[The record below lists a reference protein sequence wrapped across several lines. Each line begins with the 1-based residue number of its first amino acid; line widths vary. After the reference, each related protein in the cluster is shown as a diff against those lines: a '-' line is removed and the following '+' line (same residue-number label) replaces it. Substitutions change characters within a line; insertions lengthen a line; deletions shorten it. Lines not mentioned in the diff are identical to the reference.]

1 MFNIPPAW
9 LLILGA
15 LLLPLFTG
23 RSRNCFL
30 LFVTALAFAWI
41 VALEPGSYLRVQF
54 FGFDLTLL
62 RVDKLSKFFGYI
74 FTLYGFAGCLY
85 AFYLRDMRQHL
96 AALLYIGSA
105 LGVIFSGDLVS
116 LYFYWEIMAVAS
128 VILVLAGGSE
138 KSYAAGYR
146 YVLVHIFGGLCL
158 LLGIVLFIHNTGSVN
173 FSAFSEYNLSTYL
186 ILLGILINTAAVPL
200 HAWLPDAYPEATVTG
215 SVVLS
220 AFTTKTAVYTLIRGF
235 PGWEILVLVGCIMTI
250 YGLVYALMENDIRR
264 ILAYFIINQVGFK
277 VVGVGIGTA
286 MALNGASV
294 HAFAHIIYKGLM
306 FMAAGSVIYM
316 TGKKKCTDLG
326 GLYKSMPWTT
336 IFCCIGALSMSALP
350 LTSGFTTKSMIVV
363 GAEHEHMFWTWLVLQ
378 IASAGAFLL
387 ASLKFPYF
395 IFFGEDKGFRP
406 GESNWTMLTAMGLL
420 AFLCILIG
428 VYPDVLYG
436 ILPFDAHAYHP
447 YTASHLSTKL
457 QLIMF
462 SALAFF
468 LLLPLLGKTRTIS
481 LDTDWF
487 YRKGFQ
493 VAYSGISKFFT
504 GLNNISE
511 KSMLGIVRWLAV
523 FFKDAS
529 TRLVMYV
536 MITLWLLSGERG
548 TKLEMRKR
556 NLYLDM
562 HKGTVPVGVGA
573 TLATIFIVLVFMLN

>member
-1 MFNIPPAW
+1 
-9 LLILGA
+9 
-15 LLLPLFTG
+15 LLPLFTG
-23 RSRNCFL
+23 RSRNCFV
-30 LFVTALAFAWI
+30 LFLTALAFVWI
-41 VALEPGSYLRVQF
+41 MALEPGSYLSVQF
-54 FGFDLTLL
+54 FGFELTLL
-62 RVDKLSKFFGYI
+62 KVDKLSKLFGYI
-74 FTLYGFAGCLY
+74 FTLYGFAACLY
-85 AFYLRDMRQHL
+85 AFYLHDIRQHL
-96 AALLYIGSA
+96 AALFYIGSA
-105 LGVIFSGDLVS
+105 LGVIFAGDLVS

-128 VILVLAGGSE
+128 VILVLARGDE
-138 KSYAAGYR
+138 KSYSAGYR

-173 FSAFSEYNLSTYL
+173 FESFSAYNLATYL
-186 ILLGILINTAAVPL
+186 ILLGVLINAAAVPL

-235 PGWEILVLVGCIMTI
+235 PGWEILVVVGCVMAI

-277 VVGVGIGTA
+277 VAGVGIGTA
-286 MALNGASV
+286 LALNGSSA
-294 HAFAHIIYKGLM
+294 HAFAHIIYKGVM

-316 TGKKKCTDLG
+316 TGKSKCTDLG

-336 IFCCIGALSMSALP
+336 IFCCIGGLSMAALP

-387 ASLKFPYF
+387 AGIKFPYF
-395 IFFGEDKGFRP
+395 IFFGKDKGLRP
-406 GESNWTMLTAMGLL
+406 GEANWTMLIAMGILS
-420 AFLCILIG
+420 FLCILIG
-428 VYPDVLYG
+428 VYPEVLYR

-447 YTASHLSTKL
+447 YTGSHLITKM
-457 QLIMF
+457 QLVMF

-468 LLLPLLGKTRTIS
+468 LLLPLLKHTRTIS

-493 VAYSGISKFFT
+493 LAYTGISKFFT

-511 KSMLGIVRWLAV
+511 RSSLGIVHGLAV
-523 FFKDAS
+523 FFRDAA
-529 TRLVMYV
+529 TRIIMFLMVTV
-536 MITLWLLSGERG
+536 WLLTGSRG
-548 TKLEMRKR
+548 TKLEMQKR
-556 NLYLDM
+556 NLYLNM
-562 HKGTVPVGVGA
+562 RRGTMPVGIGA
-573 TLATIFIVLVFMLN
+573 AISTIFIVIVFFLN

>member
-9 LLILGA
+9 LLILAA

-23 RSRNCFL
+23 RSRNIL
-30 LFVTALAFAWI
+30 VLFVTALAFAWI
-41 VALEPGSYLRVQF
+41 MALEPGSYLQVQF
-54 FGFDLTLL
+54 FGFELTLL
-62 RVDKLSKFFGYI
+62 EVDKLSKLFGYI
-74 FTLYGFAGCLY
+74 FTLYGFAAFLY
-85 AFYLRDMRQHL
+85 AFYLQDMRQHL

-158 LLGIVLFIHNTGSVN
+158 LLGIVLYIHNTGSVN
-173 FSAFSEYNLSTYL
+173 FSAFSVYNLSTYL
-186 ILLGILINTAAVPL
+186 ILVGVLINAAAVPL
-200 HAWLPDAYPEATVTG
+200 HAWLPDAYPEATITG

-235 PGWEILVLVGCIMTI
+235 PGWEVLVLVGCIMTI

-277 VVGVGIGTA
+277 VAGVGIGTA
-286 MALNGASV
+286 MALNGASA

-306 FMAAGSVIYM
+306 FMAAGAVIYM

-336 IFCCIGALSMSALP
+336 IFCCIGALSMAALP
-350 LTSGFTTKSMIVV
+350 LTSGFTTKSMIMV
-363 GAEHEHMFWTWLVLQ
+363 GAEHEHMFWTWVVLQ

-387 ASLKFPYF
+387 AGLKFPYF
-395 IFFGEDKGFRP
+395 IFFGRDKGLRP
-406 GESNWTMLTAMGLL
+406 GETNWTMLVAMGFL
-420 AFLCILIG
+420 AFLCLFLGIH
-428 VYPDVLYG
+428 PESLYR
-436 ILPFDAHAYHP
+436 ILPFEAHVYHAYTVP
-447 YTASHLSTKL
+447 HLITKL
-457 QLIMF
+457 QLAIF

-468 LLLPLLGKTRTIS
+468 LLLALLARTRTIS
-481 LDTDWF
+481 LDTDWI

-493 VAYSGISKFFT
+493 IAYIGISKFFT
-504 GLNNISE
+504 GLNNLSE
-511 KSMLGIVRWLAV
+511 KTALGIVRGLAV
-523 FFKDAS
+523 FFRDAATRMIMFVMVTFWLLTGS
-529 TRLVMYV
+529 RGTRL
-536 MITLWLLSGERG
+536 
-548 TKLEMRKR
+548 EMQKR
-556 NLYLDM
+556 HLYLDM
-562 HKGTVPVGVGA
+562 QHGTTPVGIGA
-573 TLATIFIVLVFMLN
+573 ALATIFIVFVFMLN